1 MKGLDMF
8 KGREVNH
15 RRPGESGIAEAS
27 RLRREKKRMDK
38 MNTIA
43 DAIDLSKSR
52 EEMRNRFGM

>member
-1 MKGLDMF
+1 MF